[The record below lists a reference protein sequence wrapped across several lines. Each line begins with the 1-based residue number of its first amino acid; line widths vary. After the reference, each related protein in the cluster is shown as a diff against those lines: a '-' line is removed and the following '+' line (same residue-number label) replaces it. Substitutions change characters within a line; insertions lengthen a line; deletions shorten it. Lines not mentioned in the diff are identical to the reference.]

1 MYNLKQHELR
11 QYATNPNI
19 RARWD
24 SLQREYSCC
33 GGRNQGTGY
42 TDWEGL
48 DVDPLPYQALEF
60 RVSKNV
66 TALNCIKTSYFRL
79 SYLILQ

>member
-1 MYNLKQHELR
+1 MSFDFEALSNLISNVIFKSKQHELR

-60 RVSKNV
+60 RVSK
-66 TALNCIKTSYFRL
+66 TKIK
-79 SYLILQ
+79 

>member
-1 MYNLKQHELR
+1 MSFDFEALSNLISNVIFKSKQHELR

-60 RVSKNV
+60 RVSKM
-66 TALNCIKTSYFRL
+66 
-79 SYLILQ
+79 QQH